1 MKFGEF
7 IKTRKV
13 ILKLTQAELS
23 NFLHITPQ
31 CLSNYENDKTKIPL
45 SIIIDLCYYLKISIN
60 DFFNQNISNEEVTLD
75 LNNYNIDNIYKNL
88 AYYREKSKLTLKE
101 LSKKIKISIQRLSDF
116 ELGKAL
122 PSIEEFITLCNFYNL
137 NYEELFLINNETNLI
152 PNNNQ
157 KITKQKPKK
166 YFYAGLAGFL
176 GIIAV
181 ISLSISLGIFYSKSK
196 EKKPLSVPNFSK
208 ILFRE
213 SLDESSSTDIFIKN
227 KDYYLFAYLD
237 NSYNYPISSFKINDI
252 FYKKDI
258 FHEEST
264 NKKVIIKFNSSVLN
278 LGENNFNVNGFTYLM
293 KEIKKTM

>member
-7 IKTRKV
+7 IKIRRV

-137 NYEELFLINNETNLI
+137 NYEELFLINNETYLI

-157 KITKQKPKK
+157 NITKQKPKK
-166 YFYAGLAGFL
+166 IFLCGFSRVFRNYSSYFVVYFVRNFL
-176 GIIAV
+176 
-181 ISLSISLGIFYSKSK
+181 
-196 EKKPLSVPNFSK
+196 
-208 ILFRE
+208 
-213 SLDESSSTDIFIKN
+213 
-227 KDYYLFAYLD
+227 
-237 NSYNYPISSFKINDI
+237 FK
-252 FYKKDI
+252 
-258 FHEEST
+258 
-264 NKKVIIKFNSSVLN
+264 L
-278 LGENNFNVNGFTYLM
+278 
-293 KEIKKTM
+293 